1 MPHVPTLA
9 CPVWVWANPSLSL
22 RRSGASWSAPRRGCP
37 SRSRPARPP
46 PAPPTPPQR
55 PTPTLNLAR
64 PRPPRR
70 RRPPPGPRRRL
81 PAREARPPP
90 APPRPGLGRGLR
102 RRLRTQRG
110 GPRMGARAATRTS
123 QRQWTRTAWPLWQRL
138 RTSARRSTSRR
149 ARGPCSFCCG
159 ASRGERAAAESQRA
173 RSGERARFKE
183 FVKREQCV
191 EPSLQPVGRALGV
204 AWRVGDCI
212 ALCLHALLQLCAVRS
227 RSALAYGT
235 TIAWG
240 PASSCGRQAAQP
252 SHSSACRCAGR
263 KRGHMLCSSA
273 RRRSGT
279 ASCAASSRASRRSRC
294 TWNSCPRTTTPT
306 GRRAP
311 QSGAC
316 QPGAATLARATHA
329 PCPGVRMR
337 CLARVVRPHPLV
349 ASPHPVSGSGDA
361 RGQASACAAPPTRLP
376 VRGAAGG
383 GADGGSGLGL
393 VS

>member
-102 RRLRTQRG
+102 RRLRRQRG

-191 EPSLQPVGRALGV
+191 EPSLQPVGRALRV
-204 AWRVGDCI
+204 AWRVEDCI
-212 ALCLHALLQLCAVRS
+212 ALCLHALLRLCAVRS

-235 TIAWG
+235 TIAWAWHPHAAARQSSLRIVVRAAV
-240 PASSCGRQAAQP
+240 PAASGATCYAAPRAGGAVQQAARHHHGRHADLAVPGIPVLAQP
-252 SHSSACRCAGR
+252 RRPPG
-263 KRGHMLCSSA
+263 A
-273 RRRSGT
+273 RRRAAPASLVQRRLRARRT
-279 ASCAASSRASRRSRC
+279 RPARACVCAAWRASCARTPSLRVLTPSAALATRAARPAHTRRCRRGRLSR
-294 TWNSCPRTTTPT
+294 
-306 GRRAP
+306 GR
-311 QSGAC
+311 
-316 QPGAATLARATHA
+316 
-329 PCPGVRMR
+329 PGV
-337 CLARVVRPHPLV
+337 VR
-349 ASPHPVSGSGDA
+349 
-361 RGQASACAAPPTRLP
+361 T
-376 VRGAAGG
+376 GG
-383 GADGGSGLGL
+383 
-393 VS
+393 

>member
-1 MPHVPTLA
+1 MP
-9 CPVWVWANPSLSL
+9 
-22 RRSGASWSAPRRGCP
+22 GA
-37 SRSRPARPP
+37 
-46 PAPPTPPQR
+46 
-55 PTPTLNLAR
+55 
-64 PRPPRR
+64 
-70 RRPPPGPRRRL
+70 
-81 PAREARPPP
+81 
-90 APPRPGLGRGLR
+90 
-102 RRLRTQRG
+102 
-110 GPRMGARAATRTS
+110 
-123 QRQWTRTAWPLWQRL
+123 
-138 RTSARRSTSRR
+138 
-149 ARGPCSFCCG
+149 
-159 ASRGERAAAESQRA
+159 
-173 RSGERARFKE
+173 ERARFKE

-212 ALCLHALLQLCAVRS
+212 ALCLHALLRLCAVRS

-235 TIAWG
+235 TIAWAWH
-240 PASSCGRQAAQP
+240 PHAAARQSSLRIVVRAA
-252 SHSSACRCAGR
+252 CAGR

-306 GRRAP
+306 ARRAP

-329 PCPGVRMR
+329 PCSVVRMR